1 VPWNSLEIA
10 GMEELVT
17 EETKNTDWDQVMKGF
32 GLSES
37 RHDPNA
43 LMGNQGKVL
52 NKGLTPYIL

>member
-1 VPWNSLEIA
+1 
-10 GMEELVT
+10 MEELVT